1 MRELEK
7 LLAKKFNA
15 EIRALQ
21 LKHRE
26 EIERLKSKQFDLMHN
41 IFELCSGE
49 PKIENEFVKVLK
61 A

>member
-15 EIRALQ
+15 EIRELQ
-21 LKHRE
+21 LKHKQE
-26 EIERLKSKQFDLMHN
+26 LEKLKSKQFDLMHN

-49 PKIENEFVKVLK
+49 SEIENEFVKVLK

>member
-1 MRELEK
+1 MRELEN

-21 LKHRE
+21 LKHKQ
-26 EIERLKSKQFDLMHN
+26 EIEKLKSRQFDLMHDV
-41 IFELCSGE
+41 FQLCSSE
-49 PKIENEFVKVLK
+49 PKIEKEFIKVLK